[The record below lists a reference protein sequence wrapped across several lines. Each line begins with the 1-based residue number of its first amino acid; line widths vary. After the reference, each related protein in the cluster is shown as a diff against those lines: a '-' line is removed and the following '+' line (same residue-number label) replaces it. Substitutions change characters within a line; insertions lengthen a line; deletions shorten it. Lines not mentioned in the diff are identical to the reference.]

1 MSEKRI
7 NNSDL
12 HQENIDTK
20 DDSVLN
26 KVSEEISDLPGGD
39 GNSTVSGKQAKK
51 KRGSRGKGRRKKN
64 KKSMGKKPW
73 IIAGSI
79 VGGLLVIYLGVA
91 AFFMSHFLINTT
103 VNGKDFSGK
112 TVDDVEEYLKNQVA
126 DYELTVLEQNNISDV
141 ITGSDIS
148 LTYQENSQASDALK
162 AQNQLLWITSLF
174 SKYDTDMI
182 VQVEYVVAAIDE
194 KLKILLA
201 VTDEQTDPVLAHPEY
216 DGNSFV
222 VADEQYGT
230 KVDMETLTAKIKQ
243 YITEFRTSLDM
254 MDEECYVMP
263 AYTSDSPEVQAAC
276 DEMNSY
282 LKASIT
288 YPMDE
293 NVVVD
298 K

>member
-174 SKYDTDMI
+174 SKSDTDLT
-182 VQVEYVVAAIDE
+182 VQVEYDEAALDE
-194 KLKILLA
+194 KIQNLQA
-201 VTDEQTDPVLAHPEY
+201 VTAEQTDVGKVTGHNPVNFMKH
-216 DGNSFV
+216 F
-222 VADEQYGT
+222 
-230 KVDMETLTAKIKQ
+230 
-243 YITEFRTSLDM
+243 
-254 MDEECYVMP
+254 
-263 AYTSDSPEVQAAC
+263 
-276 DEMNSY
+276 
-282 LKASIT
+282 
-288 YPMDE
+288 
-293 NVVVD
+293 
-298 K
+298 

>member
-39 GNSTVSGKQAKK
+39 GNSTVFGKQAKK

-103 VNGKDFSGK
+103 VNGKDFFGK

-126 DYELTVLEQNNISDV
+126 DYELTVLETNKISDV
-141 ITGSDIS
+141 INGSDIS
-148 LTYQENSQASDALK
+148 LTY
-162 AQNQLLWITSLF
+162 
-174 SKYDTDMI
+174 
-182 VQVEYVVAAIDE
+182 
-194 KLKILLA
+194 
-201 VTDEQTDPVLAHPEY
+201 
-216 DGNSFV
+216 
-222 VADEQYGT
+222 
-230 KVDMETLTAKIKQ
+230 
-243 YITEFRTSLDM
+243 
-254 MDEECYVMP
+254 
-263 AYTSDSPEVQAAC
+263 
-276 DEMNSY
+276 
-282 LKASIT
+282 
-288 YPMDE
+288 
-293 NVVVD
+293 
-298 K
+298 